1 MLGDA
6 GHALLVLPLH
16 ALDIGDA
23 HAADQVGVL
32 AVGLVGAAPAGVPGN
47 VDDRAHG
54 GVDAHGPALLP
65 DDGGH
70 LPGQFGLP
78 GGAHVDLG
86 GEQGAPGGG
95 VAAEVLGLQC
105 HRDAQAGL
113 FHKVA
118 LDFVGDPGDLH
129 RVHDAH
135 HGILGEAAVAVGEF
149 FPQGVQADLSVH
161 NKRGRQVAAELGGL
175 LLQRHAGQQVLHAL
189 RYRAGRVF
197 VQFHK
202 KLLSVRGLQELLY
215 LLNKVTNKKGA
226 VNRRRGRIGGLGK
239 RLEGCTN

>member
-6 GHALLVLPLH
+6 GHAFFVRALH
-16 ALDIGDA
+16 ALDVLDA
-23 HAADQVGVL
+23 HAADEVGVL
-32 AVGLVGAAPAGVPGN
+32 AVGLIGAAPAGVAAD

-54 GVDAHGPALLP
+54 RVDAHGAALLP

-70 LPGQFGLP
+70 LPGQFWLP

-86 GEQGAPGGG
+86 REQGAAGGG
-95 VAAEVLGLQC
+95 VAAEVLGLEG
-105 HRDAQAGL
+105 DGNAQAGL

-118 LDFVGDPGDLH
+118 LDFIGDLGDLL

-135 HGILGEAAVAVGEF
+135 HGILGEAAVPVGEF
-149 FPQGVQADLSVH
+149 PAQSLQAHLAVH
-161 NKRGRQVAAELGGL
+161 DEGGGQVAAELGGFF
-175 LLQRHAGQQVLHAL
+175 LQRHAGQQVFHAL

-215 LLNKVTNKKGA
+215 LLNKITNKTGA